1 MVAEIFHIA
10 IFHIEF
16 LWWVKVNNVEIMNA
30 WRIADFWTSIIRQ
43 LQIPTQKKEKTN
55 KINKKI
61 TFSNPVFYAI
71 CMVELRHGASTIW
84 KLPLAG

>member
-43 LQIPTQKKEKTN
+43 LQIPTEKKEKKKQGKYGGITLVL
-55 KINKKI
+55 IMKI
-61 TFSNPVFYAI
+61 TIGRVACEPD
-71 CMVELRHGASTIW
+71 
-84 KLPLAG
+84 

>member
-43 LQIPTQKKEKTN
+43 LQIPTEKKEKKEGKYGGITLVL
-55 KINKKI
+55 IMKI
-61 TFSNPVFYAI
+61 TIGRVACEPD
-71 CMVELRHGASTIW
+71 
-84 KLPLAG
+84 

>member
-30 WRIADFWTSIIRQ
+30 WRIADFWASIIRQ
-43 LQIPTQKKEKTN
+43 LQIPTEKKEK
-55 KINKKI
+55 KQGK
-61 TFSNPVFYAI
+61 
-71 CMVELRHGASTIW
+71 
-84 KLPLAG
+84 